1 MLKSKVFRYIF
12 FAVVVTATIYFL
24 YLLKEIVFTFFIAG
38 ILAYLIFR
46 PVMYFEK
53 KGIKRVWSILIVYF
67 IVIGFILISVWFA
80 APRIMD
86 ELTEVASMLPRY
98 ADQAEHMVDEVEKM
112 PLPHKLDKI
121 VDDNIAQI
129 ENYIY
134 NGINNLLG
142 GVYDFLTRVIALIF
156 SPILAF
162 YILKDWEYI
171 RDSFLEFLPPGAKKD
186 TIVIADEIDSVLVE
200 FLKGH
205 LLVAGIV
212 GLLVGLAAVIIGVKY
227 PVIIGVIAGV
237 SNLVPYFGPILG
249 GIPAIGIALSESLA
263 LAIYMFI
270 ALVLVQQVEANVI
283 TPRIIGDKLGINP
296 LTIVFALLAGGKLF
310 GLIGLLLAVPVMASL
325 KVIVKFAYLKIVEQ

>member
-1 MLKSKVFRYIF
+1 M
-12 FAVVVTATIYFL
+12 
-24 YLLKEIVFTFFIAG
+24 LKEIVFTFFIAG